1 MAKDKTKPIK
11 KNIKN
16 TKKLHDIFEGQDDY
30 DICCSTLKRQIDNDY
45 YYYGDGVFSL
55 KAVLLTNLFVFIFI
69 VLFSPII
76 IVGLVLTSIYFIIHD
91 LIIFITEDKP
101 KRRYH
106 DRSQ

>member
-45 YYYGDGVFSL
+45 YYGDGGFSL

-76 IVGLVLTSIYFIIHD
+76 IVGLVLTSIYFIIRD